1 MSRNASKKWNLKLGY
16 SKKPTITILVPT
28 YNEEKTINLKLE
40 NLFRLK
46 YPKDLIQ
53 IILIDSASTDNT
65 VKEAQKFVASHSEMH
80 IKIIQEEKRRGKSH
94 ALNLALRHS
103 NGDII
108 VVSDA
113 DCFWPSNILDKA
125 IPYLADPT
133 IGAVAGQEKLLNP
146 NESWVTKTEAIYRDK
161 MFQIQLGEAKLYS
174 TIQFEG
180 GFGAYKRVVLDEF
193 DCETGS
199 DDSGTAL
206 NIVQKKVRTIV
217 VPEATFFTY
226 FPADWKGK
234 FGIKIR
240 RAQQFLRIW
249 LKCLKLLV
257 KKELVLPKKIVLP
270 QTFLF
275 FLGPFIFVALVATT
289 IVIMFQFPILV
300 LPLVLVFV
308 VPKSRMYLIEIIQN
322 NLILL
327 FALGSLATKRDY
339 VVWHISKSSRKVDPD
354 VLKERNLI

>member
-1 MSRNASKKWNLKLGY
+1 M
-16 SKKPTITILVPT
+16 
-28 YNEEKTINLKLE
+28 
-40 NLFRLK
+40 
-46 YPKDLIQ
+46 
-53 IILIDSASTDNT
+53 IDSASTDNT
-65 VKEAQKFVASHSEMH
+65 VKEAQKFVDSHSEME
-80 IKIIQEEKRRGKSH
+80 IEIIREEKRRGKSH
-94 ALNLALRHS
+94 ALNRALKHS
-103 NGDII
+103 NGDVII
-108 VVSDA
+108 VSDA

-125 IPYLADPT
+125 IPYLADPA

-146 NESWVTKTEAIYRDK
+146 NESWVTKTEAVYREN
-161 MFQIQLGEAKLYS
+161 MFQVQLGESKLYS

-193 DCETGS
+193 DHETGS

-206 NIVQKKVRTIV
+206 NIVQKKARTIV

-249 LKCLKLLV
+249 LKCVKLLV
-257 KKELVLPKKIVLP
+257 KKQLVLPKKIVLP

-275 FLGPFIFVALVATT
+275 FLGPFIFIALVFTT
-289 IVIMFQFPILV
+289 IVILFQFPILI
-300 LPLVLVFV
+300 LPLVLALV
-308 VPKSRMYLIEIIQN
+308 VPKSRMYLIEVMQN

-327 FALGSLATKRDY
+327 FALGSLVTKRSY
-339 VVWHISKSSRKVDPD
+339 VVWHVSKGSRNIDPE
-354 VLKERNLI
+354 VLRERNLI